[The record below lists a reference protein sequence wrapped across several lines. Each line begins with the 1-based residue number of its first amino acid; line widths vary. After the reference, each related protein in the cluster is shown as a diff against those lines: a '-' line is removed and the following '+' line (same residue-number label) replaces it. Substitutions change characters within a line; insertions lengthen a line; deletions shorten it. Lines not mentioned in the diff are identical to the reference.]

1 MAAPTM
7 TVCEEDVTLA
17 VIFREAPT
25 GRIDAHVKGNMDPRE
40 LVYQLREIAN
50 HIELN
55 GPVDG

>member
-1 MAAPTM
+1 M

-17 VIFREAPT
+17 VIFREAPS